1 MLGAGASRI
10 ITAVPKPTPSALSI
24 SKDQARR
31 FLILHHKL
39 APPRKLQGK
48 QGVLDYIRHVNCI
61 QYDPINVVGQ
71 NPHLVLQSRIK
82 GYKPSILDQALYSD
96 RRLVDGFD
104 KVMSIYPIEDWP
116 YFKRYR
122 ERLGKQY
129 ANHANTVS
137 AKKLMKWALAE
148 IRDRGPLSALDLEDD
163 TRMDWWLTNTA
174 RSARIAL
181 DILFIAGEIMV
192 HHRVGTRR
200 YFDLPN
206 RTIPAK
212 LHSAPNPH
220 KDHRSYVRWHVL
232 RRVGGLGL
240 ASPAGGGE
248 HWGGLDAK
256 GDQKRQA
263 LAELEHA
270 GEILRVVVDNQPK
283 QPYFIR
289 RTDLPVLEAAAK
301 PLRGKPGAAF
311 LAPLDNF
318 MWNRD
323 RLEDIFDF
331 FYRWEV
337 YVPEAKRQYGYYV
350 LPVLYGDRLIAR
362 LDPAL
367 DRASSVFTI
376 KNWWWQ
382 PGVAKKDEAMLAALQ
397 ECVAAFAKYLGAKD
411 VKLGEVIKRDKVL
424 REIIPR

>member
-1 MLGAGASRI
+1 MA
-10 ITAVPKPTPSALSI
+10 KALPVLAI
-24 SKDQARR
+24 SNEHARR
-31 FLILHHKL
+31 FLVMHHRL

-48 QGVLDYIRHVNCI
+48 QGVLDLVRHLNCI

-82 GYKPSILDQALYSD
+82 GYKPTMLDEVLYSD
-96 RRLVDGFD
+96 RKLVDGFD
-104 KVMSIYPIEDWP
+104 KVMSIYPIEDWA

-122 ERLGKQY
+122 ERLGKRY
-129 ANHANTVS
+129 TNHESTAS

-148 IRDRGPLSALDLEDD
+148 IKTRGPLSALDLEDD
-163 TRMDWWLTNTA
+163 TRMAWWLSNTA

-181 DILFIAGEIMV
+181 DILFIAGEIVV

-200 YFDLPN
+200 YFDLPE
-206 RTIPAK
+206 RVIPAK
-212 LHSAPNPH
+212 LHAAANPH
-220 KDHRSYVRWHVL
+220 KDHRNYLRWHVL

-248 HWGGLDAK
+248 HWGGLDSK
-256 GDQKRQA
+256 GDQKRLA
-263 LAELEHA
+263 LNELEHS
-270 GEILRVVVDNQPK
+270 GEIVRVVVEDQAK
-283 QPYFIR
+283 QYYYIR
-289 RTDLPVLEAAAK
+289 RTDLPTLEAAAK
-301 PLRGKPGAAF
+301 PLRGKQGAAF

-323 RLEDIFDF
+323 RLEALFDF
-331 FYRWEV
+331 YYRWEV

-362 LDPAL
+362 LDPTF
-367 DRASSVFTI
+367 DRAGGAFTI

-382 PGVAKKDEAMLAALQ
+382 PGVDKKDDAMLGALQ
-397 ECVAAFAKYLGAKD
+397 DCVAAFAKYLGATG
-411 VKLGEVIKRDKVL
+411 VKLGDAIKRDKTL
-424 REIIPR
+424 REVTR